1 MGRFLTF
8 IVVALSLL
16 GGIHYYL
23 WRRLVRDP
31 AWRPPW
37 QLVGGTVVGLLA
49 LSIVLSLILGR
60 GSGDIRRALAWP
72 GYVWLGV
79 MFLFLVTLA
88 ALDLLRVAALLAR
101 RTAGAAALAQ
111 DRRLFLTRIA
121 ASAAGAIVAAGSA
134 IALRSGRRP
143 PPIKPLTIRLPRL
156 AAEQH
161 GFTIVQLTDM
171 HVGPT
176 LGRGFVQDIVDR
188 TNALSPDLIAI
199 TGDLVDGSVADL
211 GPAVA
216 PLAQL
221 RAKHGVFFVTGN
233 HEYFSGAAAW
243 VNELTRIGIRVLQN
257 ERVSI
262 GNGSASFDL
271 AGVDDPTAVHY
282 GGLPHGAAV
291 ERALAG
297 RDLAR
302 ELVLLA
308 HQPKSALDAEPF
320 GVGLQLS
327 GHTHGGQLWPFSLLV
342 RLQQPF
348 SAGLYQHRGSQVYVS
363 RGTGYWGPPMRL
375 RAPSEITH
383 VRLESGRIA

>member
-1 MGRFLTF
+1 VGRFLTF
-8 IVVALSLL
+8 IAVAFSLL

-37 QLVGGTVVGLLA
+37 QLVGGVLVGLLA
-49 LSIVLSLILGR
+49 ASIVLSLILGR
-60 GSGDIRRALAWP
+60 GAGDVRKLLAWP

-79 MFLFLVTLA
+79 MFLFLVALA
-88 ALDLLRVAALLAR
+88 ALDLLRLAALLAR
-101 RTAGAAALAQ
+101 RAAGAAALAQ
-111 DRRLFLTRIA
+111 DRRLFLAQI
-121 ASAAGAIVAAGSA
+121 SAAAVTSIVAATSA
-134 IALRSGRRP
+134 IALRAGRRAP
-143 PPIKPLTIRLPRL
+143 AITPLTIRLPRL
-156 AAEQH
+156 PVEQH
-161 GFTIVQLTDM
+161 GFSIVQLTDM

-176 LGRGFVQDIVDR
+176 LGPGFVRDIVDR

-199 TGDLVDGSVADL
+199 TGDLVDGRVADL
-211 GPAVA
+211 GPVIA
-216 PLAQL
+216 PLAEL

-233 HEYFSGAAAW
+233 HEYFSGAAEW
-243 VNELTRIGIRVLQN
+243 VNELTRIGIRVLRN

-262 GNGSASFDL
+262 GNGRASFDL
-271 AGVDDPTAVHY
+271 GGVDDPTAVHY
-282 GGLPHGAAV
+282 GGLPSRAAV

-297 RDLAR
+297 RDPAR

-308 HQPKSALDAEPF
+308 HQPRSALDAEPF

-342 RLQQPF
+342 KLQQPF
-348 SAGLYQHRGSQVYVS
+348 NAGLYQHRGAQVYVS

-375 RAPSEITH
+375 GAPSEITH
-383 VRLESGRIA
+383 VRLESGRLA